1 MLTKETLNALAALLQ
16 LPVVKGSTPN
26 EVLAGCGG
34 CTSLHHNN

>member
-1 MLTKETLNALAALLQ
+1 MNTKETLKALAALLQ
-16 LPVVKGSTPN
+16 LPVVKSPTQE